1 MCINYALE
9 QNQSNAIRS
18 CALKPR
24 EITDVPLAPSRFFPS
39 GRNPGGQQQIKA
51 PDYWQHGKQNA
62 QFSPVIRSSLF
73 IIMTL
78 PFLVSST
85 SNLHVARV

>member
-24 EITDVPLAPSRFFPS
+24 EITDVPLAPSRFFLL
-39 GRNPGGQQQIKA
+39 GEIPGGNNKLKHLITGSTENKM
-51 PDYWQHGKQNA
+51 HS
-62 QFSPVIRSSLF
+62 FHLSLGSHY
-73 IIMTL
+73 L
-78 PFLVSST
+78 L
-85 SNLHVARV
+85 